1 MVDYLNLAIKYI
13 KNNLFESILLFCI
26 LFLLIYGLYNK
37 FKNKKG
43 TWSEFYHRDTEN
55 EISTSTPSQQY
66 DLGLKKKR
74 RRPPTVSKGEA
85 ECKRVL
91 ESIFE
96 RPFNKIR
103 PYFLNNKVTGGDFN
117 LEIDCYNQELNLGV
131 EYNGKMHYEYI
142 TFFHKNYEAFL
153 NQKYR
158 DELKKRMCKDE
169 GLILIEVPY
178 TVKQENIESFLIKEL
193 KKHGYLR

>member
-1 MVDYLNLAIKYI
+1 MLTFKFSWILFLIIHGFYNKI
-13 KNNLFESILLFCI
+13 KNN
-26 LFLLIYGLYNK
+26 
-37 FKNKKG
+37 KG
-43 TWSEFYHRDTEN
+43 TWSNYYYRDKNNENQDYYDN
-55 EISTSTPSQQY
+55 EIKT
-66 DLGLKKKR
+66 KKR
-74 RRPPTVSKGEA
+74 KPPTVSKGEA

-117 LEIDCYNQELNLGV
+117 LEIDCYNEELNLGV
-131 EYNGKMHYEYI
+131 EYSGKMHYEYI
-142 TFFHKNYEAFL
+142 PFFHKNYEAFL

-178 TVKQENIESFLIKEL
+178 TVKHENIESFLKKEL
-193 KKHGYLR
+193 KKHGYFL

>member
-1 MVDYLNLAIKYI
+1 MLGYLNSAYKYV

-26 LFLLIYGLYNK
+26 FFLLIYGLFNK
-37 FKNKKG
+37 FRNKKG
-43 TWSEFYHRDTEN
+43 TWSEFYYRDDDLSRDV
-55 EISTSTPSQQY
+55 EIEYKP
-66 DLGLKKKR
+66 R
-74 RRPPTVSKGEA
+74 RRGPPKVSKGEA

-91 ESIFE
+91 EFLFDQ
-96 RPFNKIR
+96 PFNKIR

-117 LEIDCYNQELNLGV
+117 LEIDCYNEELNLGV
-131 EYNGKMHYEYI
+131 EYNGKMHYDYI
-142 TFFHKNYEAFL
+142 PFFHKNYEAFL

-178 TVKQENIESFLIKEL
+178 TVKLENIESFLIKEL
-193 KKHGYLR
+193 KKYGYLK

>member
-1 MVDYLNLAIKYI
+1 MVDYLNLAITYI
-13 KNNLFESILLFCI
+13 KNNLFESILLLCI
-26 LFLLIYGLYNK
+26 IFLLIYGLYNK

-74 RRPPTVSKGEA
+74 RRPPTVSK
-85 ECKRVL
+85 
-91 ESIFE
+91 
-96 RPFNKIR
+96 
-103 PYFLNNKVTGGDFN
+103 
-117 LEIDCYNQELNLGV
+117 
-131 EYNGKMHYEYI
+131 
-142 TFFHKNYEAFL
+142 AFL